1 MSGNSFKETTP
12 KTRRAWGSS
21 AFFHFPMGRS
31 SWFWETRITWTLNWV
46 PVRFRMFISSLKMN
60 KSINKAVYFLHCLLI
75 ICIQNSQQ
83 LLRSHKTVIHFPALL
98 QDRWWNSGCL
108 LLLFYGANNQRIFLL
123 FFFLRISKLFLKSL
137 GIPQITFAGVPVVRK
152 ESTVINADL
161 FKFWKT

>member
-108 LLLFYGANNQRIFLL
+108 LLLYYNWFALKVVYFMEQIISVSFS
-123 FFFLRISKLFLKSL
+123 FFFFFKDLQIISEIFRNTTNNICCCSC
-137 GIPQITFAGVPVVRK
+137 G
-152 ESTVINADL
+152 
-161 FKFWKT
+161 